1 MRVAFSSF
9 SPALPA
15 VSLPSLRSHLLKLG
29 AAVALLTLALGLWLT
44 VPQLQSWRSAMEG
57 SSLPRAYHQAMALR
71 QEGDLLAALAKLE
84 TAVAQAPT
92 SVPVLYELGRA
103 EFQLSHVESA
113 IAHYRAALAQDPDHA
128 PSAYELGSISVTLG
142 NLEEGIG
149 LLKHSVAIAP
159 EPLTY
164 YDLGIA
170 LGRSGDKLGEIN
182 TLKQA
187 VALKPDYADAYL
199 NLGITYARLGQ
210 LDEAKDNL
218 QQARQLYQAEI
229 EKLEHAHL
237 GRNSLDAQIIDQMIA
252 AFDTDCGEQ
261 CWYR

>member
-1 MRVAFSSF
+1 MRVAFSTF

-15 VSLPSLRSHLLKLG
+15 VSLPSLRSLLVKLG
-29 AAVALLTLALGLWLT
+29 AAIALLTLALGLWLA
-44 VPQLQSWRSAMEG
+44 VPEGKSWLAAKLP
-57 SSLPRAYHQAMALR
+57 SLPRAYHQAMQLR

-84 TAVAQAPT
+84 AAVAQAPA

-103 EFQLSHVESA
+103 EFQLSRVEDA

-128 PSAYELGSISVTLG
+128 PSAYELGSILVTLG

-149 LLKHSVAIAP
+149 LLKHSAAILP
-159 EPLTY
+159 VPLTY

-170 LGRSGDKLGEIN
+170 LGRSGDKLGEIAQLN
-182 TLKQA
+182 QA
-187 VALKPDYADAYL
+187 IALKPDYADAYL

-210 LDEAKDNL
+210 LDAAKNNL

-237 GRNSLDAQIIDQMIA
+237 GRNSLDAQIIDQMMA
-252 AFDTDCGEQ
+252 ALDSDCGTQ